1 MKEGN
6 TVVSKFLNLDSEK
19 QNRILNA
26 AINEFAEKGYENAS
40 TNDIVKEAG
49 ISKGLLFHYFK
60 NKKQLFLF
68 LYDYCIDVSLTEFY
82 KKIDLNERDFF
93 VRLRQI
99 HLIKAELLNKY
110 PKMLKFIEV
119 ANIEKSSDIEN
130 DLNMINKD
138 ELENASKRVFDG
150 IDLSK
155 FRDGIDIEKAINVVI
170 WSFQGFNAKVLEEAK
185 LSSSKQINY
194 DKAFIE
200 AEAYT
205 EMLKSC
211 FYK

>member
-1 MKEGN
+1 M
-6 TVVSKFLNLDSEK
+6 VSKFLNLDSEK

>member
-1 MKEGN
+1 M
-6 TVVSKFLNLDSEK
+6 VSKFLNLDSEK

-40 TNDIVKEAG
+40 TNEIVKEAG

-68 LYDYCIDVSLTEFY
+68 LYDYCIDVSMTEFY

-119 ANIEKSSDIEN
+119 ANMEKSSDIEN
-130 DLNMINKD
+130 DLNAINKE
-138 ELENASKRVFDG
+138 ELESASKRVFDG

-155 FRDGIDIEKAINVVI
+155 FRDDIDIEKAINVVI

>member
-1 MKEGN
+1 M
-6 TVVSKFLNLDSEK
+6 VSKFLNLDSEK

-40 TNDIVKEAG
+40 TNEIVKEAG

-60 NKKQLFLF
+60 NKNQLFLF
-68 LYDYCIDVSLTEFY
+68 LYDYCIDVSMTEFY

-110 PKMLKFIEV
+110 PKMLKFIEA
-119 ANIEKSSDIEN
+119 ANMEKSIDIEN
-130 DLNMINKD
+130 DLNTINKE
-138 ELENASKRVFDG
+138 ELESASKRVFDG

>member
-1 MKEGN
+1 M
-6 TVVSKFLNLDSEK
+6 VSKFLNLDSEK

-40 TNDIVKEAG
+40 TNEIVKDAG

-68 LYDYCIDVSLTEFY
+68 LYDYCIDVSMTEFY

-110 PKMLKFIEV
+110 PKILKFIEAV
-119 ANIEKSSDIEN
+119 NMEKSSDIEN
-130 DLNMINKD
+130 DLNAINKE
-138 ELENASKRVFDG
+138 ELESASKRVFDG

-155 FRDGIDIEKAINVVI
+155 FRDGIDIKKAINVVI

>member
-1 MKEGN
+1 M
-6 TVVSKFLNLDSEK
+6 VSKFLNLDSEK

-40 TNDIVKEAG
+40 TNEIVKEAG

-60 NKKQLFLF
+60 NKNQLFLF
-68 LYDYCIDVSLTEFY
+68 LYDYCIDVSMTEFY

-110 PKMLKFIEV
+110 PKMLKFIEA
-119 ANIEKSSDIEN
+119 ANMEKSSDIEN
-130 DLNMINKD
+130 DLNTINKE
-138 ELENASKRVFDG
+138 ELESASKRVFDG

>member
-1 MKEGN
+1 M
-6 TVVSKFLNLDSEK
+6 VSKFLNLDSEK

-185 LSSSKQINY
+185 SSSSEQINY

>member
-1 MKEGN
+1 M
-6 TVVSKFLNLDSEK
+6 VSKFLNLDSEK

-130 DLNMINKD
+130 DLNVINKD

>member
-1 MKEGN
+1 
-6 TVVSKFLNLDSEK
+6 VVSKFLNLDSEK

-130 DLNMINKD
+130 DLNVINKD

>member
-1 MKEGN
+1 
-6 TVVSKFLNLDSEK
+6 VVSKFLNLDSEK

-40 TNDIVKEAG
+40 TNEIVKDAG

-68 LYDYCIDVSLTEFY
+68 LYDYCIDVSMTEFY

-119 ANIEKSSDIEN
+119 ANMEKSSDIEN
-130 DLNMINKD
+130 DLNTINKE
-138 ELENASKRVFDG
+138 ELESASKRVFDG

>member
-1 MKEGN
+1 M
-6 TVVSKFLNLDSEK
+6 VSKFLNLDSEK

-185 LSSSKQINY
+185 SSSSKQINY

>member
-1 MKEGN
+1 M
-6 TVVSKFLNLDSEK
+6 VSKFLNLDSEK

-200 AEAYT
+200 AKAYT

>member
-1 MKEGN
+1 M
-6 TVVSKFLNLDSEK
+6 VSKFLNLDSEK

-40 TNDIVKEAG
+40 TNEIVKKAG

-68 LYDYCIDVSLTEFY
+68 LYDYCIDVSMTEFY

-119 ANIEKSSDIEN
+119 ANMEKSSDIEN
-130 DLNMINKD
+130 DLNTINKE
-138 ELENASKRVFDG
+138 ELESASKRVFDG

-155 FRDGIDIEKAINVVI
+155 FRYGIDIEKAINVVI

>member
-1 MKEGN
+1 M
-6 TVVSKFLNLDSEK
+6 VSKFLNLDSEK

-40 TNDIVKEAG
+40 TNEIVKEAG

-68 LYDYCIDVSLTEFY
+68 LYDYCIDVSMTEFY
-82 KKIDLNERDFF
+82 KKIDLKERDFF

-110 PKMLKFIEV
+110 PKMLKFIES
-119 ANIEKSSDIEN
+119 ANMEKSIDIEN
-130 DLNMINKD
+130 DLNAINKE
-138 ELENASKRVFDG
+138 ELESASKRVFDG

-170 WSFQGFNAKVLEEAK
+170 WSFQGFNAKVLEDAK

>member
-1 MKEGN
+1 M
-6 TVVSKFLNLDSEK
+6 VSKFLNLDSEK

-40 TNDIVKEAG
+40 TNEIVKDAG

-68 LYDYCIDVSLTEFY
+68 LYDYCIDVSMTEFY

-119 ANIEKSSDIEN
+119 ANMEKSSDIE
-130 DLNMINKD
+130 MI
-138 ELENASKRVFDG
+138 
-150 IDLSK
+150 
-155 FRDGIDIEKAINVVI
+155 
-170 WSFQGFNAKVLEEAK
+170 
-185 LSSSKQINY
+185 
-194 DKAFIE
+194 
-200 AEAYT
+200 
-205 EMLKSC
+205 
-211 FYK
+211 

>member
-1 MKEGN
+1 M
-6 TVVSKFLNLDSEK
+6 VSKFLNLDSEK

-40 TNDIVKEAG
+40 TNEIVKDAG

-68 LYDYCIDVSLTEFY
+68 LYDYCIDVSMTEFY

-119 ANIEKSSDIEN
+119 ANMEKSSDIEN
-130 DLNMINKD
+130 DLNTINKE
-138 ELENASKRVFDG
+138 ELESASKRVFDG

-170 WSFQGFNAKVLEEAK
+170 WSFQGFNAKVLEEANYHLQNK
-185 LSSSKQINY
+185 LIMIRLLLKQKRIQKCLKVVFINNY
-194 DKAFIE
+194 
-200 AEAYT
+200 
-205 EMLKSC
+205 
-211 FYK
+211 

>member
-1 MKEGN
+1 M
-6 TVVSKFLNLDSEK
+6 VSKFLNLDSEK

-110 PKMLKFIEV
+110 PK
-119 ANIEKSSDIEN
+119 
-130 DLNMINKD
+130 
-138 ELENASKRVFDG
+138 NA
-150 IDLSK
+150 
-155 FRDGIDIEKAINVVI
+155 
-170 WSFQGFNAKVLEEAK
+170 
-185 LSSSKQINY
+185 
-194 DKAFIE
+194 
-200 AEAYT
+200 
-205 EMLKSC
+205 
-211 FYK
+211 

>member
-1 MKEGN
+1 M
-6 TVVSKFLNLDSEK
+6 VSKFLNLDSEK

-40 TNDIVKEAG
+40 TNEIVKEAG

-68 LYDYCIDVSLTEFY
+68 LYDYCIDVSMTEFY
-82 KKIDLNERDFF
+82 KKIDLKERDFF

-130 DLNMINKD
+130 DLNVINKD

>member
-1 MKEGN
+1 M
-6 TVVSKFLNLDSEK
+6 VSKFLNLDSEK

-40 TNDIVKEAG
+40 TNEIVKDAG

-68 LYDYCIDVSLTEFY
+68 LYDYCIDVSMTEFY

-119 ANIEKSSDIEN
+119 ANMEKSSDIEN
-130 DLNMINKD
+130 DLNTINKE
-138 ELENASKRVFDG
+138 ELESASKRVFDG

-155 FRDGIDIEKAINVVI
+155 FRDGIDIKKAINVVI

>member
-1 MKEGN
+1 M
-6 TVVSKFLNLDSEK
+6 VSKFLNLDSEK

-40 TNDIVKEAG
+40 TNEIVKDAG

-68 LYDYCIDVSLTEFY
+68 LYDYCIDVSMTEFY

-119 ANIEKSSDIEN
+119 ANMEKSSDIEN
-130 DLNMINKD
+130 DLNTINKE
-138 ELENASKRVFDG
+138 ELESASKRVFDG

>member
-1 MKEGN
+1 M
-6 TVVSKFLNLDSEK
+6 VSKFLNLDSEK

-150 IDLSK
+150 IDLSN

-200 AEAYT
+200 AKAYT

>member
-1 MKEGN
+1 M
-6 TVVSKFLNLDSEK
+6 VSKFLNLDSEK

-40 TNDIVKEAG
+40 TNEIVKEAG

-68 LYDYCIDVSLTEFY
+68 LYDYCIDVSMTEFY
-82 KKIDLNERDFF
+82 KKIDLKERDFF

-119 ANIEKSSDIEN
+119 ANMEKSSDIEN
-130 DLNMINKD
+130 DLNVINKE
-138 ELENASKRVFDG
+138 ELESASKRVFDG

-185 LSSSKQINY
+185 SSSSKQVNY

>member
-40 TNDIVKEAG
+40 TNEIVKDAG

-68 LYDYCIDVSLTEFY
+68 LYDYCIDVSMTEFY

-119 ANIEKSSDIEN
+119 ANMEKSSDIEN
-130 DLNMINKD
+130 DLNTINKE
-138 ELENASKRVFDG
+138 ELESASKRVFDG

>member
-1 MKEGN
+1 M
-6 TVVSKFLNLDSEK
+6 VSKFLNLDSEK

-40 TNDIVKEAG
+40 TNEIVKDAG

-68 LYDYCIDVSLTEFY
+68 LYDYCIDVSMTEFY

-119 ANIEKSSDIEN
+119 ANMEKSSDIEN
-130 DLNMINKD
+130 DLNTINKE
-138 ELENASKRVFDG
+138 ELESASKRVFDG

-155 FRDGIDIEKAINVVI
+155 FRYGIDIEKAINVVI

>member
-1 MKEGN
+1 M
-6 TVVSKFLNLDSEK
+6 VSKFLNLDSEK

-40 TNDIVKEAG
+40 TNEIVKEAG

-68 LYDYCIDVSLTEFY
+68 LYDYCIDVSMTEFY
-82 KKIDLNERDFF
+82 KKIDLKERDFF

-119 ANIEKSSDIEN
+119 ANMEKSSDIEN
-130 DLNMINKD
+130 DLNAINKE
-138 ELENASKRVFDG
+138 ELESASKRVFDG

-185 LSSSKQINY
+185 SSSSKQVNY